1 MKIFGGGERGGELF
15 GTEKKIAAT
24 QRKEL
29 GLRGSQLRGFRGVDL
44 GSCLTVE
51 EGREGSESTDV
62 QGVWARWL
70 IRQQFPPEVKG
81 CRWNPSRK
89 GKDPSPEIKEL
100 GFVPREGED
109 RENWSEGQQLQG
121 LVPGVQFSQHLQRSL
136 CARPCARPWGFKEA
150 KDPGPPRGAQH
161 RLNTWIPA
169 CCRGRGAGG
178 RSQGGIRSQAV
189 CKGFPGDSGL
199 NGVLKNKWVLTR
211 HKSSECEV

>member
-100 GFVPREGED
+100 GFVLAAHSRGYTVVTEPPRVVGFKQG
-109 RENWSEGQQLQG
+109 SGKVLCAFQITLAPG
-121 LVPGVQFSQHLQRSL
+121 LVDLLEDLLEARLKAGTPVRKRPLQQS
-136 CARPCARPWGFKEA
+136 
-150 KDPGPPRGAQH
+150 
-161 RLNTWIPA
+161 N
-169 CCRGRGAGG
+169 
-178 RSQGGIRSQAV
+178 
-189 CKGFPGDSGL
+189 
-199 NGVLKNKWVLTR
+199 
-211 HKSSECEV
+211 